1 MTKGNVEKKDS
12 FFKIM
17 GPAILTA
24 LNALLIFYLSSLAN
38 GKSIPF
44 PKKFSIPINYQIA
57 IVLVLLFL
65 FLILLFRS
73 ITKFLRRHY
82 GSKQEH
88 GRVAV
93 VSLRERDMLEWDG
106 YRISIEKKEYFFNF
120 SFPENRLKVY
130 RTIGPFCVGKDRS
143 GCGTELRVETTYFG
157 RYKYTCDVCGKKH
170 KSSLSKFTLRKR
182 AERIFV
188 SNLKRHLK
196 N

>member
-17 GPAILTA
+17 GPSILTA
-24 LNALLIFYLSSLAN
+24 WNALLIFYLSLLAN
-38 GKSIPF
+38 GKSLPF

-57 IVLVLLFL
+57 IVSALLFL

-82 GSKQEH
+82 GSKQEYD
-88 GRVAV
+88 RMAV
-93 VSLRERDMLEWDG
+93 VSQRDMLEWDG

-120 SFPENRLKVY
+120 RCYPENRLNVY
-130 RTIGPFCVGKDRS
+130 RTDGPFCVGKDRS